1 MQIYTDNSYIIYI
14 YKAVHTVL
22 EVCDAHATHFSFISY
37 KNCCT
42 LELISAQIWYQVLS
56 SVLLNSESSG
66 WNIEQVPRNFI
77 HVFIHSELKFQFVL
91 NKLLYSLDQTKYF
104 NIYRKTAE
112 GYWKLA
118 ASPLMKF
125 NQNYCYIHQLFT
137 FFGYTC
143 LYVVGNIYLQH
154 IIPNLHWV
162 KFPTPLSP

>member
-22 EVCDAHATHFSFISY
+22 EVCDAHATHFSFINY

-66 WNIEQVPRNFI
+66 WNIERVPRNFI

-112 GYWKLA
+112 RYWKLA
-118 ASPLMKF
+118 ASPLWSLTRTTVTSISFLHFLDILVFM
-125 NQNYCYIHQLFT
+125 LWATFT
-137 FFGYTC
+137 YSTSFPIYTE
-143 LYVVGNIYLQH
+143 
-154 IIPNLHWV
+154 
-162 KFPTPLSP
+162 